1 MKLLKEENARVIKDG
16 PEICREYAVTGKIT
30 FGTSTLHPGQTGGID
45 PGHPKSQEI
54 FFAAR
59 GSVLVRNP
67 STEECFILH
76 QGDALLIEEGEPHE
90 ITNIGE
96 TVALVSWSAAPGPS
110 KA

>member
-1 MKLLKEENARVIKDG
+1 MKLLKEENTRVMKDG
-16 PEICREYAVTGKIT
+16 AEICREYIITDKIT

-45 PGHPKSQEI
+45 PGHPKSHEI

-67 STEECFILH
+67 KTGECFVLRT
-76 QGDALLIEEGEPHE
+76 GDALLIEEGEPHE

-96 TVALVSWSAAPGPS
+96 TIALVSWSAAPSPS
-110 KA
+110 KV